1 MMGSIK
7 SYMGLFISFTVYSL
21 GISLLE
27 FVKRVICF
35 LTKGNHSGKKTKIKV
50 KATKE
55 TQIESNDE
63 NCGKSL
69 DTQSKLEYDVSRLEE
84 KNTRV
89 ESRVAWIEKK
99 LSELQEKKVDEQMI
113 RKQVASR
120 IPRLQPKP

>member
-1 MMGSIK
+1 M
-7 SYMGLFISFTVYSL
+7 
-21 GISLLE
+21 
-27 FVKRVICF
+27 
-35 LTKGNHSGKKTKIKV
+35 

-120 IPRLQPKP
+120 IPRLQPKPWMSKSADNLLDLAKQW